1 MLLNTT
7 KILMKTLPW
16 IVLIVLLNTLFCGF
30 VNRSQNVGSDVGIID
45 SLSYAPF
52 RDGQDP
58 LQGIFPSDQQ
68 LEEDIALL
76 SKMTHNIRT
85 YSSAEGNMA
94 QIPLLA
100 KKYGLTMLQG
110 AWLSPVK
117 ADNDAEIE
125 EVIRCANTYP
135 EVVKRIV
142 VGNEVLL
149 RGDLDVD
156 ELIAAI
162 RQVKKAVQ
170 QPVTYAD
177 VWSIYLKYPQIIP
190 EVDFVTI
197 HILPYWEDEPVTV
210 EEAPGHVLRIYQQV
224 RQLIDSMLADKAILI
239 GESGWPSLGKQRGRA
254 VPSIL
259 NQAQYVRAFIAL
271 ATQHHFDYNL
281 VEAFNQPW
289 KSQLEGTVGA
299 NWGIYDS
306 FRQPVFPLI
315 GPVSEQQGWVR
326 TLIVTT
332 MLFLAIVLLFYEEVV
347 NLPQVRLVSFLG
359 GAQCLSSLFIRQMQ
373 TLWETSYSN
382 IECLQSLI
390 FLGCCAF
397 MLGFFLKRLAVILTA
412 ARFAPDHLGERL
424 YYGLLFFCIYSF
436 YKTMLLA
443 WDGRY
448 IDFPTMHLAIVVMG
462 LLILSVVNYGV
473 EKKSLAQSWH
483 ITALL
488 GYVPRKPSCLKQVGY
503 WLVLV
508 GFALIIGESVAMM
521 NGRDF
526 ISAYPQYSERLGKAL
541 FLTLTN
547 LQLIVWLVSLGVLAT
562 PFFMS
567 CQKAASS

>member
-1 MLLNTT
+1 M
-7 KILMKTLPW
+7 KILPW
-16 IVLIVLLNTLFCGF
+16 IILIVLLNILFCGF
-30 VNRSQNVGSDVGIID
+30 VYRAHNVGSDVSKIN
-45 SLSYAPF
+45 SLSFAPF

-76 SKMTHNIRT
+76 SKITHNLRT

-125 EVIRCANTYP
+125 EVIRCANAYP

-162 RQVKKAVQ
+162 RKVKKAVQ

-177 VWSIYLKYPQIIP
+177 VWSMYLKYPQLIP

-197 HILPYWEDEPVTV
+197 HILPYWEDEPVSV
-210 EEAPGHVLRIYQQV
+210 EAAPDHVLRIYQQV
-224 RQLIDSMLADKAILI
+224 RQQIESMASDKAILI
-239 GESGWPSLGKQRGRA
+239 GESGWPSLGKQRGWS
-254 VPSIL
+254 VPSVL
-259 NQAQYVRAFIAL
+259 NEAQYIRAFIAL
-271 ATQHHFDYNL
+271 ANQYHFDYNL

-306 FRQPVFPLI
+306 FRQPVFSLT
-315 GPVSEQQGWVR
+315 GQVSEQQGWVR

-332 MLFLAIVLLFYEEVV
+332 VLFLAIVLLFYEEVA
-347 NLPQVRLVSFLG
+347 NLPRLRLVSFLG
-359 GAQCLSSLFIRQMQ
+359 VAQYLSSLFIRQMQ
-373 TLWETSYSN
+373 TLWQMSYSN
-382 IECLQSLI
+382 VECLQTLF
-390 FLGCCAF
+390 FLAGCAF
-397 MLGFFLKRLAVILTA
+397 MLGFFLKRLVVILTA
-412 ARFAPDHLGERL
+412 ARFAPAHLGERL
-424 YYGLLFFCIYSF
+424 YYGLLLFCLFSF
-436 YKTMLLA
+436 YRTMLLV

-448 IDFPTMHLAIVVMG
+448 IDFPTMHLVIVVMG
-462 LLILSVVNYGV
+462 LLILSAVNYGI
-473 EKKSLAQSWH
+473 EKKSLSQSWH
-483 ITALL
+483 LTALL
-488 GYVPRKPSCLKQVGY
+488 GYIPRKPSCLKLVGY
-503 WLVLV
+503 WLVLM
-508 GFALIIGESVAMM
+508 GFALVIGEAVAMM
-521 NGRDF
+521 HGRDF
-526 ISAYPQYSERLGKAL
+526 ISAYPQFLDRFAKAL
-541 FLTLTN
+541 FLTVIN
-547 LQLIVWLVSLGVLAT
+547 LQLIAWLVSLGVLAT
-562 PFFMS
+562 PFFVS
-567 CQKAASS
+567 CQKGASS